1 MGTITNSE
9 ELNVA
14 IQQLEAQ
21 QASDLVELK
30 EQFYKTKQGF
40 KLTNLIKGTFQEVVS
55 EPGLKTDVLN
65 AAIGLTSGILAK
77 KLMIGKTINPLK
89 KLLGFVLEM
98 TVANK
103 VAKNADGI
111 KSVGSNILSSLFR
124 KKQADDKP

>member
-40 KLTNLIKGTFQEVVS
+40 KLTNLIKGTFKEVVS